1 MAVTPHGDEPE
12 SSVGEFSGGN
22 FKVGTLED
30 LLRRCNPDKKY
41 IGNSTKGN
49 EILPSWTVSS
59 YNMGELGTG
68 DTRPSGNA
76 EKVVPLWR
84 QRVNKCQSSIRR
96 WIQGFVYGSACSDL
110 LMKSSQDAA

>member
-1 MAVTPHGDEPE
+1 MRIAAKANWRRDHSRVAVTPHGDEPE
-12 SSVGEFSGGN
+12 SSVGKFSGGN

-59 YNMGELGTG
+59 TTWVSLEQETPCLREMPKKQSPFG
-68 DTRPSGNA
+68 DKG
-76 EKVVPLWR
+76 
-84 QRVNKCQSSIRR
+84 
-96 WIQGFVYGSACSDL
+96 
-110 LMKSSQDAA
+110 

>member
-1 MAVTPHGDEPE
+1 MRIAAKANWRRDHSRVAVTPHGDEPE
-12 SSVGEFSGGN
+12 SSIGKFSGGN

-59 YNMGELGTG
+59 SRTTWVSLEQETPGLREM
-68 DTRPSGNA
+68 P
-76 EKVVPLWR
+76 K
-84 QRVNKCQSSIRR
+84 K
-96 WIQGFVYGSACSDL
+96 
-110 LMKSSQDAA
+110 